1 MAKDLASAN
10 KPAKKA
16 PKKKLVSTVTKA
28 KKAALTMPSQQKVS
42 TQLRGG
48 AYKLVKSIVV
58 AEIEGVVTLVIMGG
72 KTSTRTINLP

>member
-28 KKAALTMPSQQKVS
+28 KKAALTMSSQQKVS
-42 TQLRGG
+42 TQSRGG
-48 AYKLVKSIVV
+48 ACKLVKSMVV
-58 AEIEGVVTLVIMGG
+58 VEIEGVVVLVVMGR
-72 KTSTRTINLP
+72 KTSTRTINLL